1 MKGAARLKTFAT
13 LASILVVCTLL
24 LPVLEPLDRLCYDW
38 CLRNAHDFGYDG
50 ERRHPALKLLA
61 YSESTSRD
69 LGPWT
74 VARTRELANSI
85 AEDGARATV
94 IHPAAQS
101 ELDIAPNPE
110 AGIFV
115 AAPTPPERELAPVID
130 SDGVCR
136 RVALARLVG
145 GKWHPTLPLLVFARS
160 QEVPAQKIDFQP
172 SQIAVGSHIISTD
185 DEYRIPVRFRRAPE
199 SLSGK
204 SMDDDDANA
213 DMAQTMSIPF
223 EDYLQNPEVFEKLYR
238 GSVVLVGSGF
248 KQAQNLVQTPL
259 GQMSDYLFDSSV
271 LETLLIGWKVVQPT
285 GYQRILVLL
294 LLIGLAQGIF
304 RQMPIWG
311 IAASWALGQFF
322 WLWLCQSVFPMG
334 VYLQF
339 TPFLL
344 STTLGASAVIVTKLR
359 EANTALR
366 RFGGTGA
373 AEAGQRGDESVLEEI
388 REKTATIVFT
398 NVLSYLKELE
408 RHGSPHDFFDKRQ
421 AYAQYLSDTF
431 RRHGGVILDY
441 QGDFQMVGFNVELRE
456 DDEEHALHALQASQ
470 DFLKGLTRVT
480 NQWWEADD
488 HEIGTAHC
496 GICTGPVAVG
506 HVGSE
511 RHDGGRIAQAAI
523 GDTSNVAARLLGA
536 AMKSKEP
543 ILMAMTCVEAA
554 RGKIQAEELE
564 PIPLKGK
571 TQAVPVA
578 RPVGKA

>member
-1 MKGAARLKTFAT
+1 MKAGSRPKPFLIVAAI
-13 LASILVVCTLL
+13 LAACLLL

-38 CLRNAHDFGYDG
+38 CLRTAHDFGYDG
-50 ERRHPALKLLA
+50 EHRHPALKLLA

-69 LGPWT
+69 LGGW
-74 VARTRELANSI
+74 TRERTEKLAASI
-85 AEDGARATV
+85 AGDGARATV
-94 IHPAAQS
+94 VHPAAQS

-110 AGIFV
+110 RGIFV
-115 AAPTPPERELAPVID
+115 AAPAPPERDLAPVID
-130 SDGVCR
+130 GDGMCR
-136 RVALARLVG
+136 RVGLALKVDG
-145 GKWHPTLPLLVFARS
+145 QWHPTLPLLVYARS
-160 QEVPAQKIDFQP
+160 QEVAPAEIRFGP
-172 SQIAVGSHIISTD
+172 STIEVGQRQISTD
-185 DEYRIPVRFRRAPE
+185 SQYRIPVRFRRASE
-199 SLSGK
+199 SMSGK
-204 SMDDDDANA
+204 NMDNDDAKA

-223 EDYLQNPEVFEKLYR
+223 EDYLSHPKAFARLYR
-238 GSVVLVGSGF
+238 DSVVLVGSGF

-259 GQMSDYLFDSSV
+259 GEMSDYLFDSCV
-271 LETLLIGWKVVQPT
+271 LETLLIGWKIEQPT
-285 GYQRILVLL
+285 GYQRALVVLVL
-294 LLIGLAQGIF
+294 IVLAQAIF
-304 RQMPIWG
+304 RQLPIWG
-311 IAASWALGQFF
+311 IAACWLLAQFS
-322 WLWLCQSVFPMG
+322 WLWLCQRVFPVG

-344 STTLGASAVIVTKLR
+344 STTFTAITVIAIKLR
-359 EANTALR
+359 EANDALR

-431 RRHGGVILDY
+431 RRHGGVVLDY
-441 QGDFQMVGFNVELRE
+441 QGDFQMVGFNVELRQ
-456 DDEEHALHALQASQ
+456 DDPDHALHALQASQ
-470 DFLKGLTRVT
+470 DFLDGLKKVT

-488 HEIGTAHC
+488 NEIGTAHC
-496 GICTGPVAVG
+496 GICTGPVACG

-536 AMKSKEP
+536 AMKTKEP
-543 ILMAMTCVEAA
+543 VLLAMTSVEASG
-554 RGKIQAEELE
+554 GKIKAEELE
-564 PIPLKGK
+564 AIPLKGK